1 MDIVMVVVVPLLFL
15 MLAASML
22 VVSQLSGFY
31 HFNKYSR
38 KQQDNKRE
46 IATFMNRLAAAQ
58 NTVFQRSRQLEDLS
72 SRLQMNNQ
80 ELARLNSMKTKFL
93 SMAVHDMRTPLAT
106 MKGFGEMLSRQV
118 YEDKQKKYVD
128 YIVRG
133 SDKINDLLAD
143 LTDLSIIEAG
153 KLRMSKAPFE
163 LSAMLD
169 ADITPRIGF
178 AAQEKGVVFTSTGPA
193 QGVTVNG
200 DRGQI
205 AKALK
210 NILGNAVKFTP
221 AGGRVD
227 LKATL
232 TGRGLLFQVK
242 DTGPGVHYS
251 EKKRVFEKFYQSQMG
266 DPKAKKQGWGLGLA
280 IAQEIVKAHQGEIGV
295 DSPGLGKGAMFWFR
309 IPLKP
314 SRVPRK
320 ALASLALFFL
330 LGMLP
335 TRAKAQS
342 QGLPIDDKAKFE
354 RALEE
359 KAESVLLRILGPNR
373 FRVVVDATLDFTRIE
388 KFEVKA
394 GAALGGEEKN
404 ALFLWQNIGAQSG
417 SQELLPGIPSPETAP
432 GFGAKSYEKQNSFP
446 ASFIKHLKVTVVLD
460 RTVSKEMDDDLIK
473 SVKELLNLQEERDDL
488 TITRAPFAPPW
499 KTIWH
504 TQESVSLLF
513 KYAVVSLMTLITLVV
528 VAACF
533 LKLAS
538 AMDSVAQAQA
548 HQLQMD
554 FGQGK
559 EGGEGGG
566 AEGGKKKEGE
576 EDEEEAEGGTQ
587 KVVFNIR
594 PDQVETLAELLRG
607 QDAENVALVTAHLS
621 SDVKKL
627 FLSQLPPSTYSQ
639 VLLHLSRIRFVEQE
653 VVSAV
658 KEELER
664 RMDSAVGGRSNLLE
678 LIDTSDLRSKRELLS
693 MLEATDPDLY
703 AAARERILLF
713 EDLSDL
719 EEKDWSLVL
728 SVVTL
733 EEWAFALYEAPEL
746 LVEALRGQMLPK
758 TWAILAQM
766 MQVGRPSEVAVM
778 KTHDRIVK
786 AVVKLIADGRITN
799 PVTRRIEMKA
809 IQKEEAPSG
818 LEERAEVA

>member
-1 MDIVMVVVVPLLFL
+1 MDIVIVVVVPLLFL

-31 HFNKYSR
+31 HFNKYSKR
-38 KQQDNKRE
+38 QQENKRE

-153 KLRMSKAPFE
+153 KLRMSKSPFE

-169 ADITPRIGF
+169 SDITPRIGF
-178 AAQEKGVVFTSTGPA
+178 AAQEKGIVFTTTGLP
-193 QGVTVNG
+193 QSVTVHG
-200 DRGQI
+200 DRANL

-210 NILGNAVKFTP
+210 NMLNNAVKFTP
-221 AGGRVD
+221 AGGKVD
-227 LKATL
+227 LKVTL
-232 TGRGLLFQVK
+232 TGRGLLFQIK
-242 DTGPGVHYS
+242 DTGPAIHLS
-251 EKKRVFEKFYQSQMG
+251 ERKRVFEKFYQSQFG

-280 IAQEIVKAHQGEIGV
+280 IAHEIVKAHQGEAGV
-295 DSPGLGKGAMFWFR
+295 DSPGLGKGSTFWCR

-314 SRVPRK
+314 SRAPMK

-330 LGMLP
+330 LGLLP
-335 TRAKAQS
+335 GRAKAQS
-342 QGLPIDDKAKFE
+342 GIPLDDKAKFE
-354 RALEE
+354 RSLEE

-373 FRVVVDATLDFTRIE
+373 SRVVVDATIDFTRIE

-394 GAALGGEEKN
+394 GAAIGGEERN

-417 SQELLPGIPSPETAP
+417 GQELLPGIPSPEAAP
-432 GFGAKSYEKQNSFP
+432 GFGAKSYERQNSFP
-446 ASFIKHLKVTVVLD
+446 SSFVKRLKVTVVLD
-460 RTVSKEMDDDLIK
+460 RTVSAEMDDVLTRAVGEI
-473 SVKELLNLQEERDDL
+473 LNLQADRDEMS
-488 TITRAPFAPPW
+488 ITRAPFAPPW

-559 EGGEGGG
+559 EGEGGAG
-566 AEGGKKKEGE
+566 ADGKKKEGE
-576 EDEEEAEGGTQ
+576 EEEEEEEGPQ
-587 KVVFNIR
+587 KIVFNVR
-594 PDQVETLAELLRG
+594 PEQVETLAELLRG
-607 QDAENVALVTAHLS
+607 QDPENVALVAAHLS
-621 SDVKKL
+621 QDVKKL
-627 FLSQLPPSTYSQ
+627 FFAQLSPSAYSQ
-639 VLLHLSRIRFVEQE
+639 VLLHLSRIRFVEAE

-658 KEELER
+658 KDELER

-678 LIDTSDLRSKRELLS
+678 LIDTSDLRGKRELLG

-703 AAARERILLF
+703 AVARERILLF

-766 MQVGRPSEVAVM
+766 MQVGRPSEAAVK
-778 KTHDRIVK
+778 KTHERIVK
-786 AVVKLIADGRITN
+786 AVAKLIADGRITN
-799 PVTRRIEMKA
+799 PVTRRIELKTL
-809 IQKEEAPSG
+809 QKEEALPAQ
-818 LEERAEVA
+818 EEGVLNG